1 MLQVGSILI
10 WLGALVFLGS
20 VAASP
25 AGRRAIAAAVA
36 DAAGWIMQAIVYVA
50 PTVALSMADSLITA
64 FEQNRDLWARV
75 VGIFLEELTGGQ
87 IGPQQLAAVQ
97 QGGPMGAAAGVIFQP
112 LIEGITHVIAPEH
125 QLSPEDGLRN
135 LEAAFGL
142 NAALALQGWWTEAVG
157 DMISLGRF
165 GAALDLPAAIERGT
179 GLNRLGRLA
188 WRTPVRKAIDEPLTE
203 HYNRVYRATPLKL
216 GELHQ
221 AWHRGL
227 ITDEQ
232 YLDATAGLGYT
243 YDRAAILLSLAR
255 QPYSTADAIDLYR
268 FLQFPDTQ
276 VVDLLREQGYDK
288 ERAGTL
294 LFLADRRAMQTHLD
308 ELARE
313 ARTLYGAGRLTQ
325 PQLEDI
331 LASAN
336 YKTDEI
342 QVILAAEDLKR
353 AVGTQLTVTEEL
365 AAYRDQLID
374 GPDLRERL
382 RTRGYDDADIDLL
395 IAMQHRQLSPSNV
408 VDALIR
414 GQLTPEEAT
423 AKLTGLGYSQAD
435 AQVLLSLRTKRLSEG
450 QVLDALRR
458 GLINIQQATDDLGK
472 LGWDP
477 DQVQLFLAFQARRL
491 DPAMIQ
497 AAVARGLMSPEE
509 ALQKLVA
516 LGYSQADA
524 ELIVDLRRRLLTV
537 GQVLDAYGDG
547 LLTRQETLGDLQAR
561 GFSADDALAL
571 VTVFEL
577 KQAPAAPAGAP
588 PPSGGAPS
596 GRRRRR
602 GGAGS
607 ASTPPTPTPPA
618 GP

>member
-1 MLQVGSILI
+1 MPAAWAVLV
-10 WLGALVFLGS
+10 WLGALLFLGS
-20 VAASP
+20 VAATP
-25 AGRRAIAAAVA
+25 GGRRAIAAAVA

-50 PTVALSMADSLITA
+50 PTVALSMAASLVTA

-125 QLSPEDGLRN
+125 QLTPEDGLRS
-135 LEAAFGL
+135 LD
-142 NAALALQGWWTEAVG
+142 AALARGRAPTLQAWWTEAG
-157 DMISLGRF
+157 GGMISLAQF
-165 GAALDLPAAIERGT
+165 AAACELPAA
-179 GLNRLGRLA
+179 LGRGGS
-188 WRTPVRKAIDEPLTE
+188 INPLG
-203 HYNRVYRATPLKL
+203 RPGSSGR
-216 GELHQ
+216 
-221 AWHRGL
+221 
-227 ITDEQ
+227 
-232 YLDATAGLGYT
+232 
-243 YDRAAILLSLAR
+243 
-255 QPYSTADAIDLYR
+255 
-268 FLQFPDTQ
+268 
-276 VVDLLREQGYDK
+276 
-288 ERAGTL
+288 
-294 LFLADRRAMQTHLD
+294 

-331 LASAN
+331 LASAH
-336 YKTDEI
+336 YSIDEI

-547 LLTRQETLGDLQAR
+547 LLTRPETLGDLQAR